1 MQVSPIGDVPNCENL
16 VPTGKGGASVFCPL
30 KSSGIVLHD
39 TIPDGNYAGSG
50 DSDIRHQ
57 ARGLTPASDVN
68 DWMEVKANTGA
79 TVAAGV
85 VSGAWSWSAR

>member
-1 MQVSPIGDVPNCENL
+1 MPNCENL
-16 VPTGKGGASVFCPL
+16 LPTGKGGASVFCPL